1 MSNDQLDRAA
11 AFAPRR
17 ITATTSPQTGYEIWF
32 ATLFDPESR
41 TALWLRYTLYVP
53 NDRAKAQALVWLSFF
68 DAERPEHHAFHA
80 QSYDLAKASITPEN
94 IRIDENV
101 LSADGAEG
109 SSRTPHGVLSYEL
122 QFHHRFDPHYH
133 GPPRL
138 ARSGL
143 AGVSSAVVSPFCG
156 VSGRIKTGRN
166 RSLRLDAKRCRGTF
180 VHISGKERTPELYWT
195 FAPFLQEGRSNGTE
209 TGIEAV
215 YVKPPGFA
223 PAACFGSL
231 LYEGRVIHDR
241 ALTRGLFGRNRFAY
255 PEQRFRLNFE
265 GMRAELRSQLR
276 REQSTGYIYR
286 GPSGNPF
293 FIVQSDVSSCDLKL
307 RAYDGRERRYHSD
320 LAAVEFH
327 GAKAWPGVM
336 YMDPYE

>member
-1 MSNDQLDRAA
+1 MSHDQLDRAG
-11 AFAPRR
+11 AFEPRH
-17 ITATTSPQTGYEIWF
+17 ITSTSPARPGYEIWF
-32 ATLFDPESR
+32 ATIFDRASR

-53 NDRAKAQALVWLSFF
+53 NDRANAQALLWLAYF

-80 QSYDLAKASITPEN
+80 QSYSIAQAKIAPDSIQIEGAT
-94 IRIDENV
+94 
-101 LSADGAEG
+101 LSADGATG
-109 SSRTPHGVLSYEL
+109 SSRTPHGNLAYEL
-122 QFHHRFDPHYH
+122 QFQHRFEPHYH
-133 GPPRL
+133 GPPGL

-143 AGVSSAVVSPFCG
+143 VGVSSTVLSPFCA
-156 VSGRIKTGRN
+156 VTGRIKTGRN
-166 RSLRLDAKRCRGTF
+166 RSVRLDAEHCRGTF

-195 FAPFLQEGRSNGTE
+195 FAPFLQEGRNGGGE

-241 ALTRGLFGRNRFAY
+241 ALTRGLFGRNRFDY

-286 GPSGNPF
+286 GPSGTPY

-307 RAYDGRERRYHSD
+307 RVPDGRERRFHSD

-327 GAKAWPGVM
+327 GPKAWPGVM